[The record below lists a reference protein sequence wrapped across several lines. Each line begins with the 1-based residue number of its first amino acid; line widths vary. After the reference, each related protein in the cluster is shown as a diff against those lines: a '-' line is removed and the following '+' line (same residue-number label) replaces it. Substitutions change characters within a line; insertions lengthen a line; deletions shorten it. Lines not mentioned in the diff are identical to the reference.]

1 MAEND
6 TTPPTASPPLKG
18 LRVLDIA
25 TFVAAP
31 FAGPFL
37 AEFGADVIKIEKPVI
52 GDSLRKLGADSGT
65 EDTYF
70 WINEARNKK
79 CITLDLKMP
88 KGAEIF
94 RQMIREPI
102 S

>member
-1 MAEND
+1 MSENE
-6 TTPPTASPPLKG
+6 TTPALGEPPLRG

-31 FAGPFL
+31 FAGACL
-37 AEFGADVIKIEKPVI
+37 AEFGAEVIKIEKPVI
-52 GDSLRKLGADSGT
+52 GDSLRHLGASSDAG
-65 EDTYF
+65 DTYF

-88 KGAEIF
+88 KGADL
-94 RQMIREPI
+94 
-102 S
+102 